1 MKIDSRYYY
10 VQDVGRENEAM
21 EPKGTRPAAILDEAC
36 RNGVE

>member
-21 EPKGTRPAAILDEAC
+21 EPKGTRPAAIPE
-36 RNGVE
+36 NTFHYE